1 MAVDHHLSGDNK
13 TRKRFQKSLA
23 GVVQS
28 HENHAPI
35 SSASD
40 TEAMGELAVSILG
53 FYYYPRRPGFSRDR
67 EEDGTFYEQHIW
79 LSLIY

>member
-1 MAVDHHLSGDNK
+1 MTVDHHHSGDSK
-13 TRKRFQKSLA
+13 TRKGFQKSLA
-23 GVVQS
+23 VVEQS

-35 SSASD
+35 YSASD

-53 FYYYPRRPGFSRDR
+53 FYYYPRRPGFSGDR
-67 EEDGTFYEQHIW
+67 EEDGTLYEQHMW